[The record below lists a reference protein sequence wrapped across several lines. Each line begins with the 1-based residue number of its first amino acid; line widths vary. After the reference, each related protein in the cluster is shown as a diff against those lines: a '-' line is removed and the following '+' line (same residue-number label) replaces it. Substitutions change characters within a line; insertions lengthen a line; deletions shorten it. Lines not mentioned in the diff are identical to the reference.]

1 MRSPRPQ
8 PGTAGSDALK
18 VPRAAPLGASELPKE
33 GESSGALWNK
43 RESSAGLAPLRAESL
58 LCLCSSHEQRGS
70 SVPGQN
76 TEQGTEHTQSSSIP
90 LGNPSPF
97 YPREPNC
104 SPSLSISAFSNQTPP
119 LSFSP
124 PAGVFIICW
133 LPFFITHILNM
144 HCDCNIPPAMY
155 SAFTWLGYVN
165 SAVNPIIYTTFNIEF
180 RKAFMKILHC

>member
-1 MRSPRPQ
+1 M
-8 PGTAGSDALK
+8 
-18 VPRAAPLGASELPKE
+18 APLKGRVSAV
-33 GESSGALWNK
+33 SGLIA
-43 RESSAGLAPLRAESL
+43 
-58 LCLCSSHEQRGS
+58 EQRS
-70 SVPGQN
+70 SLVPGQDPD
-76 TEQGTEHTQSSSIP
+76 QGTEPAHTKHIP
-90 LGNPSPF
+90 LGNIFPF
-97 YPREPNC
+97 YQREPYC
-104 SPSLSISAFSNQTPP
+104 SRSPRICPAFSNQNPP

-124 PAGVFIICW
+124 PGVFIICW